1 MGMIQMEQNDIL
13 HIYKKLHTEIGNT
26 KKHLCS
32 RLNHS
37 LKLIPTFIDTIREVL
52 LPEYY
57 CTSKERNMEYELNN
71 LEKLQSLLQEI
82 LSHKNDEDVVN
93 QDTYTFLEL
102 LPSLR
107 SIIMKDVD
115 AAFRKDPAAKS
126 YEEIALTYP
135 GVLSIIVHRISHEL
149 HKMGYT
155 LVSRGISEYAHGKT
169 GIDIHPGATIGH
181 SFFMD
186 HGTGIVVGET
196 TLIGNDVTL
205 YQGVTLGAFS
215 FDRDKNGE
223 IIKGGKRR
231 HPVIEDNVT
240 IYAGATILGGETV
253 IGRDSIIGGNVW
265 LTRSIPAG
273 SKVVTV
279 IQNKM
284 L

>member
-1 MGMIQMEQNDIL
+1 MGKNDLVKINQHL
-13 HIYKKLHTEIGNT
+13 HEVIGT
-26 KKHLCS
+26 QHREKCS
-32 RLNHS
+32 QINHN
-37 LKLIPTFIDTIREVL
+37 LKLIPDFIDNIREVL

-57 CTSKERNMEYELNN
+57 VTSVERTIENSLAK
-71 LEKLQSLLQEI
+71 LESLQNKLQHLL
-82 LSHKNDEDVVN
+82 SYKNDNMTAE
-93 QDTYTFLEL
+93 QDTYQFLEL
-102 LPSLR
+102 LPRLR
-107 SIIMKDVD
+107 EMIMKDVD

-126 YEEIALTYP
+126 YEEIVLTYP
-135 GVLSIIVHRISHEL
+135 GVFSIMVHRISHEL
-149 HKMGYT
+149 HKMGYS
-155 LVSRGISEYAHGKT
+155 LVSRGISEYSHSKT

-196 TLIGNDVTL
+196 TIIGNDVTL

-240 IYAGATILGGETV
+240 IYAGATILGGDTV
-253 IGRDSIIGGNVW
+253 IGRDSIVGGNVW
-265 LTRSIPAG
+265 LTKSIPAG